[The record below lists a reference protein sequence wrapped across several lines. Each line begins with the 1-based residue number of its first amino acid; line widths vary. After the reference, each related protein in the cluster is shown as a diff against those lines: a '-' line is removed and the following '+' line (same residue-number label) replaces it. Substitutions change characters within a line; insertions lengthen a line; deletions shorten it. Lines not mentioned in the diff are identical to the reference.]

1 MLLRGLLF
9 YLMLFFIARAVW
21 RLLQGIIQGA
31 SSSSSSGA
39 RAASGSRAAATPP
52 IMKLTRD
59 PMCGTFVVPGKAVE
73 FVRGRETLYFCSDAC
88 RRRYLD
94 KA

>member
-1 MLLRGLLF
+1 MLFRGLLF
-9 YLMLFFIARAVW
+9 YVMLFFIARAVW
-21 RLLQGIIQGA
+21 RLVQGIIQGA
-31 SSSSSSGA
+31 SSSSSAA
-39 RAASGSRAAATPP
+39 RAASGQRAAAPP

-59 PMCGTFVVPGKAVE
+59 PICGTFVVPGKAVE

-88 RRRYLD
+88 RRRYLE